1 MLSSFWRRKN
11 GRLVERLNAAIEA
24 SERLSEAYN
33 APKPPRVAID
43 TSYVERRH
51 RSPTI
56 AHQPHEPH
64 DPQEYAAGD
73 QPVYGEEPA
82 HTDGPGADGA
92 QALYDDFSGEDVGA
106 PAYDGGPDG
115 PRHEQHAG
123 DIELIREAVEQL
135 ELAEQREA
143 KALAEL
149 EAARRRAEELEAAI
163 ASEKEARQTA
173 EAQVQE
179 ARDAAK
185 SAAEELNL
193 LRANPPAAADDKV
206 QETTARAKLEAQLML
221 ERAARREAEAQ
232 HEKVRV
238 SLDEAQQEIDVLRRT
253 AEELAAAKAAAGEVT
268 VDDASHAELEEL
280 RTKCAALETDAA
292 EARAE
297 LQKAQSEA
305 KAARRAAE
313 AAGKD
318 LAALR
323 QASEQAEQAQS
334 ELSEAVA
341 REKQALADA
350 ESLRTQ
356 IADLNARLA
365 DAEKEHDAE
374 RQSAKKAASEAAEEI
389 AALRLAAE
397 HLAGERAKQD
407 FEDNQRYENAR
418 KQVEVLEAQ
427 VREREAALEAERESA
442 RTAAAQATE
451 EIEALRASVREIAE
465 SQSLVDSDAERR
477 IAEVL
482 EQVEA
487 LRTRNS
493 DLEAEKARVNDEA
506 QKAVAAAAA
515 AASEIEALRSAAEE
529 TQTAKAEIEELRTQ
543 LQKLQ
548 ERAEGLEQALDEA
561 EAARLSAEFDRDN
574 ALKDA
579 AEAATRLAAQRR
591 QASSSPRIVETADDT
606 LADGHDQHA
615 PADAW
620 DASSDATAS
629 ATPAPEG
636 DADAGEEPGADSNV
650 VDLDSQR
657 SDPAGNTQAADAT
670 AEPNTDEEDQT
681 APSDTASSIV
691 PPPLP
696 AAHQASAESHADDT
710 QVEESAA
717 ANGMVPTAPVTT
729 NLTVYSTSAPDA
741 SNQSERRGREKRVPS
756 QMPVTLW
763 REEWGQPLS
772 CFLADKS
779 SRGAKIEM
787 RPDRI
792 FGGNNRINVGDRLT
806 LTFYYAHERTSV
818 FCDVMWMNG
827 NFLGV
832 KYYGQFHTE
841 FNKPR
846 TNQRRRFGAAE

>member
-1 MLSSFWRRKN
+1 M
-11 GRLVERLNAAIEA
+11 
-24 SERLSEAYN
+24 SEAYN

-64 DPQEYAAGD
+64 DPQEYAPGD
-73 QPVYGEEPA
+73 EPVYGEESA
-82 HTDGPGADGA
+82 HAAGPGADGA
-92 QALYDDFSGEDVGA
+92 QAPFDGYSDEHEGAAPYDDGS
-106 PAYDGGPDG
+106 DG

-143 KALAEL
+143 EALAEL

-173 EAQVQE
+173 EAQALE

-185 SAAEELNL
+185 SAADELNL

-206 QETTARAKLEAQLML
+206 QETTVRAKLEAQLML
-221 ERAARREAEAQ
+221 EKAARHEAEAQ

-238 SLDEAQQEIDVLRRT
+238 SLDEAQQEIDVLRRA

-268 VDDASHAELEEL
+268 VDDAPHAELEEL
-280 RTKCAALETDAA
+280 RTKCAALENEAA

-297 LQKAQSEA
+297 LQKVQREA
-305 KAARRAAE
+305 KTARRAAE
-313 AAGKD
+313 AAGKE

-323 QASEQAEQAQS
+323 QTSEQAEQAQS
-334 ELSEAVA
+334 ELTEAVA
-341 REKQALADA
+341 REKKALADV

-389 AALRLAAE
+389 TALRLAAE
-397 HLAGERAKQD
+397 HLAEERAKQD
-407 FEDNQRYENAR
+407 FENNHRYENAR
-418 KQVEVLEAQ
+418 KQVEALETQ

-442 RTAAAQATE
+442 RTAAAKATE
-451 EIEALRASVREIAE
+451 EIEALRASAREIAE

-482 EQVEA
+482 EQIEA

-493 DLEAEKARVNDEA
+493 ELEAEKSRVNDEA
-506 QKAVAAAAA
+506 QKAVAVAAA

-529 TQTAKAEIEELRTQ
+529 TRTAKAEIEELRTQ

-579 AEAATRLAAQRR
+579 AEAATKLAAQRR
-591 QASSSPRIVETADDT
+591 QASSSPRIVETADDS
-606 LADGHDQHA
+606 LADGHDE
-615 PADAW
+615 
-620 DASSDATAS
+620 
-629 ATPAPEG
+629 PAPEI
-636 DADAGEEPGADSNV
+636 DAEDQPDADSNV
-650 VDLDSQR
+650 VALTEPVTSELDDTALGGDS
-657 SDPAGNTQAADAT
+657 SVELDDDWDDQAAR
-670 AEPNTDEEDQT
+670 
-681 APSDTASSIV
+681 SDTASSV
-691 PPPLP
+691 TPPPLP
-696 AAHQASAESHADDT
+696 AAHQAPAESDANDA
-710 QVEESAA
+710 QVEGSVAGTA
-717 ANGMVPTAPVTT
+717 TPPAAPVTT
-729 NLTVYSTSAPDA
+729 NLTVYSAPAPDA

-756 QMPVTLW
+756 RMPVTLW